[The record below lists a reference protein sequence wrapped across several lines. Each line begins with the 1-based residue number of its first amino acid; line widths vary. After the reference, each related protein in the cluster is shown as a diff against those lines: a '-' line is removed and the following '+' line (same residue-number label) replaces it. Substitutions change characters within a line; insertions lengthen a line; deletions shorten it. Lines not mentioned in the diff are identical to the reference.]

1 MISAEN
7 FRASSSAKANA
18 LLESSEKSVAAIIFV
33 NVGTLRTIRRV
44 RIGCKRGKPS
54 QKRPRRLFPLLLLVR
69 RAVRQ
74 GRVEPLR
81 RRVFNPYALRNW
93 SYHSTALPR
102 ATLKPGSE

>member
-44 RIGCKRGKPS
+44 RIGCKRGKQS
-54 QKRPRRLFPLLLLVR
+54 QKRPRRLFHCFCCSVGGGNAGQEPRLPPLSRLV
-69 RAVRQ
+69 
-74 GRVEPLR
+74 
-81 RRVFNPYALRNW
+81 FKPYALRNW
-93 SYHSTALPR
+93 SYHSTAL
-102 ATLKPGSE
+102 